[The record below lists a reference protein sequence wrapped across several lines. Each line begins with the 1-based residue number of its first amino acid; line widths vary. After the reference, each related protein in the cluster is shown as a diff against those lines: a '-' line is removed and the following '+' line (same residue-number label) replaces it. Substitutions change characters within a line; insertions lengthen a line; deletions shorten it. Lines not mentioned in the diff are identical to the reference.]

1 MRSACHRCC
10 YTPVCWRQS
19 QEWCPAECECRVDAC
34 NILQCCSARRV
45 CLSCL
50 KQAQVT
56 VHCPAHCRVVVKDE
70 LDSLLANKQLAAS
83 APLLVFANK
92 QDLPTALTASEVAQ
106 ALQLDSIKDKPWQI
120 TSSNAVLGQ
129 GLDNGM
135 EWLAQ
140 ALQRQLQI

>member
-1 MRSACHRCC
+1 MPC
-10 YTPVCWRQS
+10 
-19 QEWCPAECECRVDAC
+19 
-34 NILQCCSARRV
+34 
-45 CLSCL
+45 
-50 KQAQVT
+50 
-56 VHCPAHCRVVVKDE
+56 HCRVVVKDE

-120 TSSNAVLGQ
+120 TSSNALLGQ

-140 ALQRQLQI
+140 ALQRQLQK